1 MTEPPETTRSQ
12 ADGKLRILFVTENDP
27 LYVVRFFETFF
38 AEYPP
43 GEFEIAAITIDN
55 AFHEPLTKTARR
67 LWRVYGPIGFVR
79 LGFKYLG
86 AKLSGRSIGNL
97 ARKAGV
103 RQMPTDSVN
112 DPAYVQKVRDMDIDV
127 IVSVAAPEI
136 FRKDI
141 LESAKRRCI
150 NIHSGRLPKYR
161 GMMPT
166 FWQLLHGEKQ
176 ATVTVHEMAVKLD
189 AGDVLGTADFDLEER
204 DCLDR
209 VIVETKRLGAKLMID
224 VLRRIAAGTD
234 QPQALDMSK
243 KEYFSFPKKPDAK
256 AFRKQGHRML

>member
-1 MTEPPETTRSQ
+1 MTESAATRPGD
-12 ADGKLRILFVTENDP
+12 DGRRLRVLFVTEDDP
-27 LYVVRFFETFF
+27 LYVVHFFDTFF
-38 AEYPP
+38 SHYPRD
-43 GEFEIAAITIDN
+43 EFEICAITIDN

-67 LWRVYGPIGFVR
+67 LWRVYGPLGFVR
-79 LGFKYLG
+79 LGFRFLG
-86 AKLSGRSIGNL
+86 ARLRGRSIGAL

-103 RQMPTDSVN
+103 KEMPTDSVN
-112 DPAYVQKVRDMDIDV
+112 DPEYVRRVRGMEVDV

-141 LESAKRRCI
+141 LESAKMRCI

-189 AGDVLGTADFDLEER
+189 AGDVLGTADFDLKER
-204 DCLDR
+204 DRLDR
-209 VIVETKRLGAKLMID
+209 VIVETKRLGARLMID
-224 VLRRIAAGTD
+224 VLRQIAAGTD
-234 QPQALDMSK
+234 QPQALDMSR
-243 KEYFSFPKKPDAK
+243 KEYFSFPKKADAK
-256 AFRKQGHRML
+256 AFRQRGHRML